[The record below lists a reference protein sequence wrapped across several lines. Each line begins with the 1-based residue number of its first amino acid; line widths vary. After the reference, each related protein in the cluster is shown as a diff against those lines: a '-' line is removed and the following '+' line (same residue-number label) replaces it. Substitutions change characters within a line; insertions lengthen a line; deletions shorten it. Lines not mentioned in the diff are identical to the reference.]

1 MNSKVIRFSILST
14 MMTAVTALVV
24 AIWVGGMV
32 QAAQESK
39 PKPAPKPVAPVSPE
53 AQQSK
58 PTAAQPAAQDD
69 EPVALTE
76 KTKRPTVIV
85 QPVLT
90 SDQFA
95 NFRPPYI
102 NDKGEIT
109 VLGLFSFPD
118 APSKVGQRLVAR
130 SLDGKWRVLMAQGET
145 STDTK
150 VRLESFGLPHVNG
163 NGDVTFVAN
172 GPAGPS
178 APTDPVDSNDPAS
191 FRPTVSNQVLYRK
204 SADSVKAVFRMGA
217 DVPNMPSYIT
227 GISNVSSNAAG
238 TTSFIGTYSEPDG
251 RGLFYVAD
259 GKVNLLARSGQ
270 KIGQTETGTFSE
282 HYYPSAINDRNEVA
296 FLGRAGDKSGIFV
309 ASPKGIDIVA
319 FGGRPS
325 PLKGASFLGF
335 GNRTPAINNRG
346 DVAFIGFFDGP
357 QSGRGIFYKP
367 VGGAIRL
374 LVRSGESIPGTNW
387 NLTDFSGVSLN
398 DQGDL
403 AFSAS
408 YAGRS
413 RGVFIRTAKGIEAVA
428 LLDQK
433 IPGGEKDEVFNHFTQ
448 PDINIRGEVVF
459 YAQWRTPKTG
469 VDVGVFWRDAQGN
482 LKLLF
487 KRGDQMPK

>member
-1 MNSKVIRFSILST
+1 MI
-14 MMTAVTALVV
+14 VTLTLA
-24 AIWVGGMV
+24 GGM
-32 QAAQESK
+32 ARASQETK
-39 PKPAPKPVAPVSPE
+39 PKPATPVAPQG
-53 AQQSK
+53 QQPK
-58 PTAAQPAAQDD
+58 PADPQDD

-76 KTKRPTVIV
+76 KTKRPVAIV

-90 SDQFA
+90 ADQFA

-109 VLGLFSFPD
+109 ILGLFSYPE
-118 APSKVGQRLVAR
+118 SSSRVGQKLVVR
-130 SLDGKWRVLMAQGET
+130 SIDGTWRVLMGQGET

-150 VRLESFGLPHVNG
+150 VKLDSMGLPHVNG
-163 NGDVTFVAN
+163 NGDVTFVSN
-172 GPAGPS
+172 GPGGTPA
-178 APTDPVDSNDPAS
+178 ATTAAEPTDSNDPAS
-191 FRPTVSNQVLYRK
+191 FRPTISNQILYRK
-204 SADSVKAVFRMGA
+204 SGGAINGIFKMGA

-227 GISNVSSNAAG
+227 GISNVSSNTAG
-238 TTSFIGTYSEPDG
+238 TAAFIGTYSEPDG

-296 FLGRAGDKSGIFV
+296 FLGRVGDKSGIFV
-309 ASPKGIDIVA
+309 ASPKGIDIIA
-319 FGGRPS
+319 FGGRTTPI
-325 PLKGASFLGF
+325 KGATFLGF

-367 VGGAIRL
+367 VAGPTRL
-374 LVRSGESIPGTNW
+374 LVRSGDGIPGTNW
-387 NLTDFSGVSLN
+387 NLTDFSGVSIN
-398 DQGDL
+398 DQGDI

-413 RGVFIRTAKGIEAVA
+413 RGIFIRTAKGIEPVA
-428 LLDQK
+428 LHDQK
-433 IPGGEKDEVFNHFTQ
+433 IPGGERDEVFNHFTQ

-469 VDVGVFWRDAQGN
+469 VDVGVFWRDAQGS